1 MATNKKTTLAKLS
14 RPRLYAAIKR
24 PRLFKLLDQSRR
36 HLVIWVSGP
45 PGAGKTT
52 LVASYLEA
60 RKAKTFWYRVDEG
73 DRDPASLFYYL
84 AELAN
89 QSASRKRAALPT
101 LTPEYLPD
109 LAGFARR
116 FFRQMFLRLR
126 AGSILVFDNCQDA
139 VAEQFNVILREACEE
154 IPPDSQFIQLSR
166 TAPPA
171 ELSRQITNRR
181 LQLIAWP
188 DLRLTDSEAMAI
200 VEASAKLPA
209 DKVATLNRQ
218 CDGWVGG
225 LVLLLARHD
234 QSHGNMK
241 TRAFE
246 SKEALFSYF
255 AEEVLSRAAPDT
267 RDLLLRTALFPHT
280 TLYMASQ
287 IKEGVSPGPILDT
300 LYRSQYFI
308 DRKVEGELTYQ
319 YHDLFR
325 EFLLARLIAE
335 CEPAQLAALRRRAAE
350 ILERTGRLTEAVELF
365 RQAQDWPD
373 VAQLI
378 CTEVGVAS
386 LTRNRGSLVPT
397 VSRWP
402 LLSASTKEI
411 QPRAQLVLPVQVF

>member
-1 MATNKKTTLAKLS
+1 M
-14 RPRLYAAIKR
+14 
-24 PRLFKLLDQSRR
+24 
-36 HLVIWVSGP
+36 SGP

-60 RKAKTFWYRVDEG
+60 RKAKTFWYQVDEG
-73 DRDPASLFYYL
+73 DRDPASLFFYL

-89 QSASRKRAALPT
+89 QSAKRKRAALPF

-116 FFRQMFLRLR
+116 YFRQMFLRLG

-139 VAEQFNVILREACEE
+139 AAEAFNVILREACEE
-154 IPPDSQFIQLSR
+154 IPPDSQFILLSR

-188 DLRLTDSEAMAI
+188 DLRLTDREAMAI
-200 VEASAKLPA
+200 IAASAKLPA
-209 DKVATLNRQ
+209 NQAVTLNRQ

-225 LVLLLARHD
+225 LVLLLARND
-234 QSHGNMK
+234 QSHGNK
-241 TRAFE
+241 ETRAFE
-246 SKEALFSYF
+246 SKEALFGYF

-280 TLYMASQ
+280 TLSMASQ

-325 EFLLARLIAE
+325 EFLLARLAAE
-335 CEPAQLAALRRRAAE
+335 YEPAQLAALRRRAAE
-350 ILERTGRLTEAVELF
+350 ILEHTGWMTEALELF
-365 RQAQDWPD
+365 KQAQDWPN
-373 VAQLI
+373 VARLI
-378 CTEVGVAS
+378 RTHAEALLAQGRWQTLSVWFEGLPLQVTIEDPWLMLWQAS
-386 LTRNRGSLVPT
+386 AQVPLDAAAAYQSTRNAYEAFVTTRDDDGQFYALGG
-397 VSRWP
+397 
-402 LLSASTKEI
+402 ASTLA
-411 QPRAQLVLPVQVF
+411 PLA